1 MKKSK
6 HSNFNFPKINLLV
19 VLVWMGV
26 IFYFSSLQGD
36 GVRYIH
42 SIWFY
47 VERKGAH
54 VAEYLILAFLFIKLF
69 KSGRLNKGKVFMLSG
84 AASLLYAF
92 SDEFHQSFVF
102 GREGK
107 ITDVG
112 FDLIGIILAVL
123 TFWFFINMVEK
134 LKK

>member
-6 HSNFNFPKINLLV
+6 YLNFNFPKVNLLV
-19 VLVWMGV
+19 VLLWMGV

-69 KSGRLNKGKVFMLSG
+69 KSGGLNKGKVFILSG
-84 AASLLYAF
+84 VASMLYAF

-107 ITDVG
+107 ISDIG
-112 FDLIGIILAVL
+112 FDALGISLAIVIFEIF
-123 TFWFFINMVEK
+123 TKIRRGK
-134 LKK
+134 